1 MKIDRE
7 KVAGNLKKAKKAD
20 LIKSLR
26 AVGITGVSGLNKTKL
41 INKTMDAM
49 EEGKFDNYDADKVIL
64 EIREALGLSTH
75 GNVKNRTQGLRK
87 SKVDDA
93 KSAKQL
99 ASESL
104 ALVKEALAMT
114 NRKPKLRK
122 QFINRMKKELDDFEI
137 EIKEMTAGTPR

>member
-1 MKIDRE
+1 MKINRE
-7 KVAGNLKKAKKAD
+7 KVAGDLKKAKKAD

-137 EIKEMTAGTPR
+137 EIKEMTS

>member
-7 KVAGNLKKAKKAD
+7 KVAGDLKKSKKAD

-49 EEGKFDNYDADKVIL
+49 EDGKFDNYDADKVIL

-75 GNVKNRTQGLRK
+75 GNVKSRTQGLRK

-137 EIKEMTAGTPR
+137 EIKEMTS

>member
-7 KVAGNLKKAKKAD
+7 KVAGDLKKSKKAD

-49 EEGKFDNYDADKVIL
+49 EDGKFDNYDADKVIL

-75 GNVKNRTQGLRK
+75 GNVKSRTQGLRK

-137 EIKEMTAGTPR
+137 EIKEITS